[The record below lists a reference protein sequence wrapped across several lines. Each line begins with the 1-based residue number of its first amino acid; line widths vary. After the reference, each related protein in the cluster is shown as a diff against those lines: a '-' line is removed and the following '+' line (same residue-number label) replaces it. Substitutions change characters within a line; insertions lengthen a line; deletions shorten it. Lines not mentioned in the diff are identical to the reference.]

1 MGDFWAPQNS
11 IIYIGGQNILKTKTK
26 LINLKERL
34 ETEMDQQKNIAKK
47 VIILYVLNVL
57 RVASSIDTPVT
68 QTTISNYLNDINIP
82 CDRKTVGRN
91 IQYLCEFG
99 YPIKRVG
106 KGYYLDKDELK
117 IINTK
122 NMFVI

>member
-1 MGDFWAPQNS
+1 
-11 IIYIGGQNILKTKTK
+11 
-26 LINLKERL
+26 
-34 ETEMDQQKNIAKK
+34 MDQQKNIAKK

-68 QTTISNYLNDINIP
+68 QTTICNYLNDISIP

-91 IQYLCEFG
+91 IQYLCDFG